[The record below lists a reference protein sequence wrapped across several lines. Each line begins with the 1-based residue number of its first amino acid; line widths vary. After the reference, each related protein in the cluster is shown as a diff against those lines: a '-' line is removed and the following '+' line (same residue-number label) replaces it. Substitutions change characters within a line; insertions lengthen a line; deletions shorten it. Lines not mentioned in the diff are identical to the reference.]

1 MAAVSSCREVSCY
14 KFRRNLILKFLE
26 FAESQA
32 TSKTCVYSRYRASD
46 GERAHYRDCPRKGEE
61 GAGHGRSVCPES
73 SGLHARNN
81 GMDNGMQL

>member
-14 KFRRNLILKFLE
+14 KFRRNLIWKFLE

-32 TSKTCVYSRYRASD
+32 TSKTCVYSCYRVSND
-46 GERAHYRDCPRKGEE
+46 ERAHYRDRPRKGEE

-81 GMDNGMQL
+81 GMDNGMRL